1 MKRIIFF
8 IILLCGTQK
17 IYSQDKQIQGIVFDA
32 GSKQRLTRV
41 YIYNTRT
48 EKGFYNNIKG
58 EFTTNAIS
66 GDILIAALQGYGV
79 DTIMVKSQTAV
90 VFYLK
95 RNSILLNEVAIRDSS
110 LSPNE
115 KRSIIRKEYKD
126 TYRKADPQD
135 ILQIGGGSGAGG
147 AGIGIDAL
155 WSLLSK
161 EGKNA
166 RYLQKILERDY
177 HDSMIDYRYTKSLVS
192 KVTGLTAEKL
202 TDFMQQYRPSYYFV
216 LEANDY
222 MLLEYIK
229 TSFDRYKR
237 FPGANKLPPL
247 KP

>member
-1 MKRIIFF
+1 MKRIIFY
-8 IILLCGTQK
+8 IILLCSAQK
-17 IYSQDKQIQGIVFDA
+17 LYSQDKQVQGIVFDA

-58 EFTTNAIS
+58 EFTTTAAP
-66 GDILIAALQGYGV
+66 GDVLIAALQGYGV
-79 DTIMVKSQTAV
+79 DTIKIKTDPTII
-90 VFYLK
+90 FYLK
-95 RNSILLNEVAIRDSS
+95 RNSILLNEVSIRDSS
-110 LSPNE
+110 LSPDE
-115 KRSIIRKEYKD
+115 RRTIMRREYKD

-135 ILQIGGGSGAGG
+135 ILQIGGGNGAGG

-192 KVTGLTAEKL
+192 RVTGLNGESL
-202 TDFMQQYRPSYYFV
+202 LDFMQQYRPGYYFI

-222 MLLEYIK
+222 MLVQYIK
-229 TSFDRYKR
+229 TSFERYKQA
-237 FPGANKLPPL
+237 PAANRLPPL